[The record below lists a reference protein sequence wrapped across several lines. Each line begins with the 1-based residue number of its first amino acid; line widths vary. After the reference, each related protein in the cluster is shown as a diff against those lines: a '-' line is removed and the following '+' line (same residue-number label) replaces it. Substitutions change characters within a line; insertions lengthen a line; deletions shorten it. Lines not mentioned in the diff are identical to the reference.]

1 MRLAGATIN
10 LRQNKSRCAAL
21 NAFTMLSNLSRSIV
35 LEAII
40 RCTSTT
46 FFRGGIRSLGS
57 WHLANF
63 PPFGLQKI
71 NSKHY
76 ATPNLS
82 IISKTNSFV
91 LSRLQRF
98 VTLKI
103 LKADASKHSRELL
116 VLLHLSKSDQC
127 HPGRD
132 HVVQLLDHFEHE
144 GPNGLHLCL
153 VLPVMVSDGEAMTIR
168 ERPRYAS
175 YIREVSRQILL
186 GLDSLHC
193 RCLIHGGMYSWDQ
206 AHI

>member
-1 MRLAGATIN
+1 MLPSTCVRIN
-10 LRQNKSRCAAL
+10 RDAPLWTHLRCCRTC
-21 NAFTMLSNLSRSIV
+21 RGVSIV

-40 RCTSTT
+40 HCASTT
-46 FFRGGIRSLGS
+46 FFTGGTRSLES

-63 PPFGLQKI
+63 PQFGLQKTKS
-71 NSKHY
+71 NHY
-76 ATPNLS
+76 ATPNLA
-82 IISKTNSFV
+82 IISKTYSFL

-98 VTLKI
+98 VTLRI

-116 VLLHLSKSDQC
+116 IPLHLSKSDPR

-144 GPNGLHLCL
+144 GPSGLHLCL

-186 GLDSLHC
+186 GLDFLHD
-193 RCLIHGGMYSWDQ
+193 RGLIHGGMYS
-206 AHI
+206 

>member
-1 MRLAGATIN
+1 
-10 LRQNKSRCAAL
+10 
-21 NAFTMLSNLSRSIV
+21 MLSNLSRSIV

-40 RCTSTT
+40 QCTSTT
-46 FFRGGIRSLGS
+46 FSTGGIRSLRS

-63 PPFGLQKI
+63 PQFGLQKT

-76 ATPNLS
+76 ANPSLS
-82 IISKTNSFV
+82 TLSKLTLSL

-98 VTLKI
+98 VALKI

-116 VLLHLSKSDQC
+116 VLLHLSKSDPG

-153 VLPVMVSDGEAMTIR
+153 VLPVMLSDGEAMTVR
-168 ERPRYAS
+168 KRPRDAN

-186 GLDSLHC
+186 GLDFLHD
-193 RCLIHGGMYSWDQ
+193 RGLIHGGMYSWGQ
-206 AHI
+206 THI